1 VNPDDVQAIRQRLHA
16 EFGSL
21 EISPAPVIAV
31 TRRGKSIRARRRA
44 VAGGFAAVAVVAVL
58 AAGRLFAAQ
67 GPAPATVTVN
77 APPPGAPGGVFA
89 SGTAD
94 GKPWRMAVRNIAA
107 DPGTQWCLPA
117 VMFNGHYGDVL
128 FGTGPGAPSFGNP
141 AFLPGIPGFPRV
153 GAVFTQVAP
162 DVTRLVATFPDGRRL
177 AVRPVWVRACSQ
189 RFHLAGFVF
198 ALPGRGVST
207 LATYAKSGFGERLQV
222 NFRIAGTH
230 AAPGLW
236 ANWSPSHA
244 DIAASRGTNSI
255 GSGEVAGQSWRI
267 QTALGLFGQ
276 CYTAEVRGPKRGTNY
291 GRGHSSECVPV
302 AAPPRTVSLSRVS
315 VPGARADFTGY
326 AGLVN
331 PQARKLV
338 ASFDNGTTD
347 TVRPVNVTGRAY
359 VAFVVPPGC
368 QVVQLSLRF
377 AHYAITIT
385 TLPPAR

>member
-1 VNPDDVQAIRQRLHA
+1 VNPIDDQEIRRRLHA

-21 EISPAPVIAV
+21 EISPAPVVAV
-31 TRRGKSIRARRRA
+31 TRRGKAIRARRRT
-44 VAGGFAAVAVVAVL
+44 VAGGFAAVVVAAVL
-58 AAGRLFAAQ
+58 AVRAAQ

-77 APPPGAPGGVFA
+77 TPRPGAPGGVFA

-107 DPGTQWCLPA
+107 DPGTRWCLPA

-141 AFLPGIPGFPRV
+141 AFLPDIPGFPRI
-153 GAVFTQVAP
+153 GAVFTQVTP
-162 DVTRLVATFPDGRRL
+162 NVTRVVATFPGGRRL
-177 AVRPVWVRACSQ
+177 AVRPVWVQACGQ
-189 RFHLAGFVF
+189 RFHLAGLVF

-207 LATYAKSGFGERLQV
+207 LATYAKSGFDERLQV
-222 NFRIAGTH
+222 NFRTAGTH
-230 AAPGLW
+230 AVPGLW

-255 GSGEVAGQSWRI
+255 GSGKVAGQSWRI

-276 CYTAEVRGPKRGTNY
+276 CYTAEVRGPKRGVNY
-291 GRGHSSECVPV
+291 GRGQSSECVPV
-302 AAPPRTVSLSRVS
+302 AAPPRTVSLSQVS

-331 PQARKLV
+331 PRASKLV
-338 ASFDNGTTD
+338 ASFDNGTTG
-347 TVRPVNVTGRAY
+347 TVRPVNVAGRAY

-368 QVVQLSLRF
+368 QVVQLSLQF
-377 AHYAITIT
+377 AHYAVTIT